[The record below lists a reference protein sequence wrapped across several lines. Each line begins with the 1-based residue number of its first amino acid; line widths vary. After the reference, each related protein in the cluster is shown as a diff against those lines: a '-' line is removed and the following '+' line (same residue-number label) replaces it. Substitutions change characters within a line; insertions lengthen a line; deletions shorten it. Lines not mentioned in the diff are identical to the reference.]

1 MDAASLN
8 FIGRKLLLLSERA
21 MVAPE
26 GMIQLPVAETLVLR
40 AVVAEPGLT
49 VTDLAAQLGIAQSRI
64 SQVAAA
70 LEQRGML
77 RRYPDASDRRRQRIE
92 PSAWIK
98 GEVER
103 RKARTVDDVL
113 EPLFAGVSAREK
125 ERLLAALE
133 RLHELIRRADER
145 EAIEP

>member
-26 GMIQLPVAETLVLR
+26 GMIQLPVAEMLVLR

-77 RRYPDASDRRRQRIE
+77 RRYPDANDRRRQRIE
-92 PSAWIK
+92 PSAWIE

-113 EPLFAGVSAREK
+113 EPLFVGVSAREK
-125 ERLLAALE
+125 ARLLAALE